1 MKISDGRKGLYQWDT
16 NRKIDIEEGCD
27 VLHLSNL
34 PKNDESAFVV
44 EIVDNQSTIPDE
56 LLQTG
61 KPIFYWC
68 YKGNSESGYTI
79 KHGVLSV
86 TPRSK
91 PNDYVYTPTDQLT
104 LQEIW
109 DRMLEVV
116 DKDSGAT
123 FIPNVSEEG
132 IISWTNDKKLPNP
145 KPVNIMG
152 IKGDD
157 GEDGVS
163 VIKAELNDQGE
174 LVFTLSNSTT
184 YNIGVIK
191 GEKGDKGE
199 DGIGIASVE
208 INENQELIIILSDN
222 TEHNLG
228 VVKGEKGDTGLQG
241 EKGDKGEEG
250 RGIKEIVINDN
261 ILKITLTD
269 ETIIDL
275 GNIKG
280 DKGENGKDGLTPFIN
295 DLGKWQIGDND
306 TNVKAKGEDG
316 ENGEDGR
323 GIVSIRISESGE
335 LCITYTD
342 TEEINLGKVIG
353 DNGQNG
359 ENGIS
364 ITKTEINANGELIV
378 YYSNGSNQNL
388 GIIVG
393 KDGKDGENGKSAY
406 QYANE
411 TGFNG
416 TEQEFSEY
424 LSRITELDNL
434 QKKADLDSNGLVPTS
449 QLPSYVDDVIETNII
464 TDSTEFSSNW
474 LSDLEGNV
482 ITPETGKI
490 YVILTEGKFNN
501 KQYRWSGTTYSLC
514 NPSDVNS
521 VNGKTGIVEL
531 VPSDIGAEPEG
542 AETRAKSYTDEALV
556 PVNQAI
562 SNTYTKNEIDT
573 KVKIFHATLDP
584 ITTQYIKDSG
594 DFTYED
600 VLTTEN
606 CKIEANFGNVT
617 IILNKEIIRNIE
629 PDPIAG
635 RYVEFSAILRNG
647 LITLKV
653 FLFVYDPENLPTD
666 SASVEALKDW
676 GNSQYCGIGIQH
688 IVIGDFLDNS
698 VEIGKDSV
706 INAPNT
712 KAVYEYTNAQCG
724 VVMNYMQTTFVDN
737 LRNLADLRYIRS
749 VPDIIYDDPKGFEAS
764 NDDAGDTWHLTG
776 LDLSPYKRIKCYVC
790 ASGDTDSNYSPQH
803 IVEIHLDD
811 RAKGSFG
818 YFTADHAGHC
828 PNNRNRHHIVTFTV
842 NAEKTAIQFQHS
854 ISIYGTAASDSVGGR
869 RCYLIEGYKV

>member
-1 MKISDGRKGLYQWDT
+1 MIKISDGRRGLYQWDT

-34 PKNDESAFVV
+34 PKNDENAFVV

-79 KHGVLSV
+79 RHGVLPV

-123 FIPNVSEEG
+123 FIPSVSEEG

-163 VIKAELNDQGE
+163 VVKAELNDQGE
-174 LVFTLSNSTT
+174 LVFTLSDSTT
-184 YNIGVIK
+184 YNIGIIK

-199 DGIGIASVE
+199 DGLNGIDGENGKDGIGIVSVE
-208 INENQELIIILSDN
+208 INENQELVIMLSDN

-241 EKGDKGEEG
+241 DKGEEG

-261 ILKITLTD
+261 ILKVTLTD

-280 DKGENGKDGLTPFIN
+280 DKGENGIDGKNGEDGLTPFIN
-295 DLGKWQIGDND
+295 NLGNWQIGDND

-316 ENGEDGR
+316 G
-323 GIVSIRISESGE
+323 
-335 LCITYTD
+335 
-342 TEEINLGKVIG
+342 
-353 DNGQNG
+353 
-359 ENGIS
+359 
-364 ITKTEINANGELIV
+364 
-378 YYSNGSNQNL
+378 
-388 GIIVG
+388 
-393 KDGKDGENGKSAY
+393 DGKDGENGKSAY

-424 LSRITELDNL
+424 LSRITELDKL

-449 QLPSYVDDVIETNII
+449 QLPSYVDDVIEANII
-464 TDSTEFSSNW
+464 TNSTEFSADW

-490 YVILTEGKFNN
+490 YVILTEGEFHN

-542 AETRAKSYTDEALV
+542 AETRANAYTDEALT

-562 SNTYTKNEIDT
+562 SNTYTKDEVDT

-635 RYVEFSAILRNG
+635 RYVEFSALLRNG
-647 LITLKV
+647 LTTVKV

-666 SASVEALKDW
+666 TASVEILKDW
-676 GNSQYCGIGIQH
+676 GDSQYCGIAVQH

-724 VVMNYMQTTFVDN
+724 VVINYMQTTFVDN
-737 LRNLADLRYIRS
+737 LRDLADLRYIRS

-764 NDDAGDTWHLTG
+764 NNDAGDTWQLKG

-790 ASGDTDSNYSPQH
+790 SGGDSDSNYSPQH

-818 YFTADHAGHC
+818 YFTADDAGHC

>member
-1 MKISDGRKGLYQWDT
+1 MIKISDGRRGLYQWDT

-34 PKNDESAFVV
+34 PKNDENAFVV

-79 KHGVLSV
+79 RHGVLPV

-123 FIPNVSEEG
+123 FIPSVSEEG

-163 VIKAELNDQGE
+163 VVKAELNDQGE
-174 LVFTLSNSTT
+174 LVFTLSDSTT
-184 YNIGVIK
+184 YNIGIIK

-199 DGIGIASVE
+199 DGLNGIDGENGKDGIGIVSVE
-208 INENQELIIILSDN
+208 INENQELVIMLSDN

-241 EKGDKGEEG
+241 DKGEEG

-261 ILKITLTD
+261 ILKVTLTD

-280 DKGENGKDGLTPFIN
+280 DKGENGIDGKNGEDGLTPFIN
-295 DLGKWQIGDND
+295 NLGNWQIGDND

-316 ENGEDGR
+316 G
-323 GIVSIRISESGE
+323 
-335 LCITYTD
+335 
-342 TEEINLGKVIG
+342 
-353 DNGQNG
+353 
-359 ENGIS
+359 
-364 ITKTEINANGELIV
+364 
-378 YYSNGSNQNL
+378 
-388 GIIVG
+388 
-393 KDGKDGENGKSAY
+393 DGKDGENGKSAY

-424 LSRITELDNL
+424 LSRITELDKL

-449 QLPSYVDDVIETNII
+449 QLPSYVDDVIEANII
-464 TDSTEFSSNW
+464 TNSTEFSADW
-474 LSDLEGNV
+474 LSDSEGNV

-490 YVILTEGKFNN
+490 YVILTEGEFHN

-542 AETRAKSYTDEALV
+542 AETRANAYTDEALT

-562 SNTYTKNEIDT
+562 SNTYTKDEVDT

-635 RYVEFSAILRNG
+635 RYVEFSALLRNG
-647 LITLKV
+647 LTTVKV

-666 SASVEALKDW
+666 TASVEILKDW
-676 GNSQYCGIGIQH
+676 GDSQYCGIAVQH

-724 VVMNYMQTTFVDN
+724 VVINYMQTTFVDN
-737 LRNLADLRYIRS
+737 LRDLADLRYIRS

-764 NDDAGDTWHLTG
+764 NNDAGDTWQLKG

-790 ASGDTDSNYSPQH
+790 SGGDSDSNYSPQH

-818 YFTADHAGHC
+818 YFTADDAGHC

>member
-1 MKISDGRKGLYQWDT
+1 MIKISDGRKGLYQWDT

-34 PKNDESAFVV
+34 PKNDENAFVV

-123 FIPNVSEEG
+123 FIPSVSEEG

-184 YNIGVIK
+184 YNIGIIK
-191 GEKGDKGE
+191 
-199 DGIGIASVE
+199 
-208 INENQELIIILSDN
+208 
-222 TEHNLG
+222 
-228 VVKGEKGDTGLQG
+228 G

-250 RGIKEIVINDN
+250 RGI
-261 ILKITLTD
+261 
-269 ETIIDL
+269 
-275 GNIKG
+275 
-280 DKGENGKDGLTPFIN
+280 
-295 DLGKWQIGDND
+295 
-306 TNVKAKGEDG
+306 
-316 ENGEDGR
+316 
-323 GIVSIRISESGE
+323 VSIRINESGE

-378 YYSNGSNQNL
+378 YYSNDSSQNL

-424 LSRITELDNL
+424 LSRITELDKL
-434 QKKADLDSNGLVPTS
+434 QKKADLDNNGLVPTS

-490 YVILTEGKFNN
+490 YVILTEGDFHN

-531 VPSDIGAEPEG
+531 VPTDIGAEPEG
-542 AETRAKSYTDEALV
+542 AEIRANTYTDEALI
-556 PVNQAI
+556 PINQAI

-584 ITTQYIKDSG
+584 FTTQYIKDSG

-617 IILNKEIIRNIE
+617 IILSKEIIRNIE

-647 LITLKV
+647 LMTLKV

-666 SASVEALKDW
+666 PVNVEALKDW
-676 GNSQYCGIGIQH
+676 GDSQYCGIAVQH
-688 IVIGDFLDNS
+688 IIIGDFLDNS
-698 VEIGKDSV
+698 VETGKDNV
-706 INAPNT
+706 LNAPNT

-724 VVMNYMQTTFVDN
+724 VILNYMQTTFVDN
-737 LRNLADLRYIRS
+737 LRDLGDLRYIRS
-749 VPDIIYDDPKGFEAS
+749 APDIIYDDPTGFEANNKDVGS
-764 NDDAGDTWHLTG
+764 WQLTG
-776 LDLSPYKRIKCYVC
+776 LDLTPYKRLKFYVK
-790 ASGDTDSNYSPQH
+790 AGGDGNDNRTPMH
-803 IVEIHLDD
+803 IVEMHLDN
-811 RAKGSFG
+811 RCKNSIG
-818 YFTADHAGHC
+818 FTAGHMAIN
-828 PNNRNRHHIVTFTV
+828 PNNRNRIHCVTFAV
-842 NAEKTAIQFQHS
+842 NEAKTAVQFVAANS
-854 ISIYGTAASDSVGGR
+854 LYGTASTSSSSER
-869 RCYLIEGYKV
+869 TCYLIEGYEV

>member
-1 MKISDGRKGLYQWDT
+1 MIKISDGRRGLYQWDT

-34 PKNDESAFVV
+34 PKNDENAFVV

-79 KHGVLSV
+79 KHGVLPV
-86 TPRSK
+86 TPRPK
-91 PNDYVYTPTDQLT
+91 PSDYVYTPTDQLT

-123 FIPNVSEEG
+123 FIPSVSEEG

-152 IKGDD
+152 IKGQD

-184 YNIGVIK
+184 YNIGIIK

-199 DGIGIASVE
+199 DGTDGENGKDGIGIASVE

-228 VVKGEKGDTGLQG
+228 VIKGEKGDTGSQG

-280 DKGENGKDGLTPFIN
+280 EKGENGIDGVNGEDGLTPFIN
-295 DLGKWQIGDND
+295 NLGNWQIGDND

-316 ENGEDGR
+316 ENGE
-323 GIVSIRISESGE
+323 
-335 LCITYTD
+335 
-342 TEEINLGKVIG
+342 
-353 DNGQNG
+353 
-359 ENGIS
+359 
-364 ITKTEINANGELIV
+364 
-378 YYSNGSNQNL
+378 
-388 GIIVG
+388 
-393 KDGKDGENGKSAY
+393 DGKDGENGKSAY

-449 QLPSYVDDVIETNII
+449 QLPSYVDDVIEANII
-464 TDSTEFSSNW
+464 TNSIEFSEDW

-490 YVILTEGKFNN
+490 YVILTEGDFHN

-531 VPSDIGAEPEG
+531 IPSDIGAETQG
-542 AETRAKSYTDEALV
+542 AETRAKSYTDEVLV
-556 PVNQAI
+556 PINKAI
-562 SNTYTKNEIDT
+562 SNTYTKNEVDT
-573 KVKIFHATLDP
+573 KVKTFYATLDQN
-584 ITTQYIKDSG
+584 TLQYIKDSG
-594 DFTYED
+594 DFTYAD
-600 VLTTEN
+600 VLATEN
-606 CKIEANFGNVT
+606 CKIEATFSNIK
-617 IILNKEIIRNIE
+617 IILNKEIVRNIE
-629 PDPIAG
+629 PDPVAG

-647 LITLKV
+647 LATLKV

-666 SASVEALKDW
+666 EATVEVLKNW
-676 GNSQYCGIGIQH
+676 GDSQYCGVEVRN
-688 IVIGDFLDNS
+688 IVTGDFLDNS
-698 VEIGKDSV
+698 VETGKDNV

-724 VVMNYMQTTFVDN
+724 AVLDYMQTTFADN
-737 LRNLADLRYIRS
+737 LRALADLRYIRS
-749 VPDIIYDDPKGFEAS
+749 APDIIYDDPIGFEATNS
-764 NDDAGDTWHLTG
+764 NVGDWQLNN
-776 LDLSPYKRIKCYVC
+776 LDLTPYKRLKFYVK
-790 ASGDTDSNYSPQH
+790 ASGDANDNRTPMH
-803 IVEIHLDD
+803 IVEMHLDD
-811 RAKGSFG
+811 RCKGSIG
-818 YFTADHAGHC
+818 FTAGHMAVN
-828 PNNRNRHHIVTFTV
+828 PNNRNRIHCVTFAV
-842 NAEKTAIQFQHS
+842 NDTKTAIQFVAANS
-854 ISIYGTAASDSVGGR
+854 LYGTASTTSSGGR
-869 RCYLIEGYKV
+869 SCYLIEGYEV

>member
-1 MKISDGRKGLYQWDT
+1 MIRISDGRKGLYQWDT

-34 PKNDESAFVV
+34 PKDDESAFVV

-123 FIPNVSEEG
+123 FIPSVSEEG

-152 IKGDD
+152 IKGEN

-184 YNIGVIK
+184 YNIGIIK

-199 DGIGIASVE
+199 DGINGIDGENGKDGIGIVSVE
-208 INENQELIIILSDN
+208 INENQELVIMLSDN

-228 VVKGEKGDTGLQG
+228 VAKGEKGDTGLQG
-241 EKGDKGEEG
+241 EKGDKG
-250 RGIKEIVINDN
+250 
-261 ILKITLTD
+261 
-269 ETIIDL
+269 
-275 GNIKG
+275 
-280 DKGENGKDGLTPFIN
+280 DKGEDGLTPFIN
-295 DLGKWQIGDND
+295 ILGNWQIGDKD

-316 ENGEDGR
+316 INGENGKNGEDGR
-323 GIVSIRISESGE
+323 GIASIRINESGE

-378 YYSNGSNQNL
+378 YYSNDSNQNL
-388 GIIVG
+388 GVIVG
-393 KDGKDGENGKSAY
+393 KDGQDGENGKSAY

-434 QKKADLDSNGLVPTS
+434 QKKADLDNNGLVPTS

-490 YVILTEGKFNN
+490 YVILTEGEFHN

-542 AETRAKSYTDEALV
+542 AETRANAYTDEALT

-562 SNTYTKNEIDT
+562 SNTYTKDEVDT

-594 DFTYED
+594 DFTYAD
-600 VLTTEN
+600 VLSIEN
-606 CKIEANFGNVT
+606 CKIEAKFGNVT

-629 PDPIAG
+629 PDPVAG
-635 RYVEFSAILRNG
+635 RYVEFSALLRNG
-647 LITLKV
+647 LTTVKV

-666 SASVEALKDW
+666 TASIEILKDW
-676 GNSQYCGIGIQH
+676 GDSQYCGIAVQH

-698 VEIGKDSV
+698 VETGKDSV

-712 KAVYEYTNAQCG
+712 KAVYEYTNTQCG

-764 NDDAGDTWHLTG
+764 NNDAGDTWHLTG

-790 ASGDTDSNYSPQH
+790 SGGDSDSNYSPQH

>member
-34 PKNDESAFVV
+34 PKNDENAFVV

-123 FIPNVSEEG
+123 FIPSVSEEG

-152 IKGDD
+152 IKGEN

-184 YNIGVIK
+184 YNIGIIK

-199 DGIGIASVE
+199 DGV
-208 INENQELIIILSDN
+208 N
-222 TEHNLG
+222 G
-228 VVKGEKGDTGLQG
+228 V
-241 EKGDKGEEG
+241 
-250 RGIKEIVINDN
+250 
-261 ILKITLTD
+261 
-269 ETIIDL
+269 
-275 GNIKG
+275 
-280 DKGENGKDGLTPFIN
+280 
-295 DLGKWQIGDND
+295 
-306 TNVKAKGEDG
+306 
-316 ENGEDGR
+316 
-323 GIVSIRISESGE
+323 
-335 LCITYTD
+335 
-342 TEEINLGKVIG
+342 
-353 DNGQNG
+353 
-359 ENGIS
+359 
-364 ITKTEINANGELIV
+364 
-378 YYSNGSNQNL
+378 
-388 GIIVG
+388 
-393 KDGKDGENGKSAY
+393 DGENGKSAY

-474 LSDLEGNV
+474 LGDLEGNV

-490 YVILTEGKFNN
+490 YVILTEGDFHN

-521 VNGKTGIVEL
+521 INGKAGIVEL

-542 AETRAKSYTDEALV
+542 AEIRAKSYTDEALV

-562 SNTYTKNEIDT
+562 SNTYTKDEIDT

-594 DFTYED
+594 DFTYAD
-600 VLTTEN
+600 VLATEN
-606 CKIEANFGNVT
+606 CKIEATFGNIK
-617 IILNKEIIRNIE
+617 IILNKEIVRNIE

-635 RYVEFSAILRNG
+635 RYVEFSALLRNG
-647 LITLKV
+647 LTTVKV

-666 SASVEALKDW
+666 TASVEILKDW
-676 GNSQYCGIGIQH
+676 GDSQYCGIAVQH

-712 KAVYEYTNAQCG
+712 KAVYEYTNTQCG

-749 VPDIIYDDPKGFEAS
+749 FPDIIYDDPKGFEA
-764 NDDAGDTWHLTG
+764 NNKDVGNWQLNN
-776 LDLSPYKRIKCYVC
+776 LDLTPYKRLKFYVK
-790 ASGDTDSNYSPQH
+790 AGGDGNDNRTPMH
-803 IVEIHLDD
+803 IVEMHLDD
-811 RAKGSFG
+811 RCKNSIG
-818 YFTADHAGHC
+818 FTAGHTAVN
-828 PNNRNRHHIVTFTV
+828 PNNRNRIHCVTFAV
-842 NAEKTAIQFQHS
+842 NETKTSVQFVAANS
-854 ISIYGTAASDSVGGR
+854 LYGTASTSGSGGR
-869 RCYLIEGYKV
+869 CCYLIEGYKV